1 MILDEKKYRYMMQQ
15 RGNAMRA
22 YVKMMAFQSRI
33 QNIARCIAAGGVPS
47 EDPDVKDDYYYLV
60 SAYGAD
66 ITLETANRIALQMK
80 DEKNG

>member
-1 MILDEKKYRYMMQQ
+1 MVFDEQKYKYMMQQ

-22 YVKMMAFQSRI
+22 YVKMMSFQSRI
-33 QNIARCIAAGGVPS
+33 QNVASCIAGGGIPS

-60 SAYGAD
+60 SEYGAD

-80 DEKNG
+80 GGQNG